1 MDVKRSQKFS
11 WFLFVLKLDRLVAV
25 PLLSLVGV
33 VSLLVLVHTK
43 PWLFVLLWVLLIL
56 YAPAETLEAF
66 DNMMEY
72 WKTRRKPVE

>member
-1 MDVKRSQKFS
+1 VDVKRSQKFS